1 MSGKG
6 TASLSFLRTYAIT
19 ATLVLSLM
27 AALLLVLAGVS
38 DGPNIRMSRL
48 AMPLF
53 VPQDVQLVSATDE
66 QPGGASCPG
75 FAEMEQSV
83 KTGVADAVVK
93 EIAPAAYM
101 PLFNALPPATQLSV
115 PQRLLTAESPS
126 LPTVLLLGFGADG
139 CQIMRATIPK
149 EQHHDLLKKME
160 ASI

>member
-1 MSGKG
+1 MERDRESGL
-6 TASLSFLRTYAIT
+6 TPFFFILLFVVI
-19 ATLVLSLM
+19 VLG
-27 AALLLVLAGVS
+27 ALLGLGSYFSKGHRIDVS
-38 DGPNIRMSRL
+38 M
-48 AMPLF
+48 AMPMF
-53 VPQDVQLVSATDE
+53 TSQDVQLASAIDG
-66 QPGGASCPG
+66 QPGGANCPG

-83 KTGVADAVVK
+83 KMGVADAVVK

-139 CQIMRATIPK
+139 CQMMRATIPK
-149 EQHHDLLKKME
+149 QQHHDLLKKME